1 MAEEKST
8 KREVTKK
15 VRFVRDRETNRFV
28 CKICMKSFIYKQGL
42 RKHLDNE
49 HNPANANRVKNQRHD
64 SPPESKIKCDYCTK
78 SFKHR
83 QGLQKHWSL
92 EHDPANLFPCT
103 NCFSRCKTLKN
114 LHAHL
119 RTHELPRTEGLENL
133 QCHKCLKVF
142 PSQKQLSLHFY
153 THREKFFCCDICG
166 SKFNNR
172 EQIKNHVMRH
182 FGLYQKKLSHQKL
195 ICDQCSMLVFSHKMK
210 RHKMIHHTEE
220 KPFKCDFNDCSAAF
234 SDSRILS
241 DHMNIHL
248 KLKPY
253 QCEHCPE
260 AFRSGAN
267 LRLHRIRHIDPNRYR
282 CNECQTSFVTKQ
294 ALQKHNRRHTEN
306 PEIRPFA
313 CDYPGCNST
322 FKQKDHVRNHIRR
335 THEKTDEIF
344 CCEVRNC
351 IDEQMT

>member
-1 MAEEKST
+1 M
-8 KREVTKK
+8 
-15 VRFVRDRETNRFV
+15 
-28 CKICMKSFIYKQGL
+28 
-42 RKHLDNE
+42 
-49 HNPANANRVKNQRHD
+49 
-64 SPPESKIKCDYCTK
+64 
-78 SFKHR
+78 
-83 QGLQKHWSL
+83 
-92 EHDPANLFPCT
+92 
-103 NCFSRCKTLKN
+103 
-114 LHAHL
+114 
-119 RTHELPRTEGLENL
+119 RTHEPPRNEGLETN
-133 QCHKCLKVF
+133 QCHKCFKIF
-142 PSQKQLSLHFY
+142 PSLKQLSLHYY

-182 FGLYQKKLSHQKL
+182 VGLYQKRASHQRI
-195 ICDQCSMLVFSHKMK
+195 ICDQCSTMVYAHKMK
-210 RHKMIHHTEE
+210 RHKMIHHSDE
-220 KPFKCDFNDCSAAF
+220 KPFKCDFQGCNATF
-234 SDSRILS
+234 SDSRILN

-253 QCEHCPE
+253 KCEHCSE

-267 LRLHRIRHIDPNRYR
+267 LRLHRIRHTDPDRFK

-294 ALQKHNRRHTEN
+294 ALQKHNRRHTED

-344 CCEVRNC
+344 CCEVSFIIKMNETTLKTFAIPVLLKELQPKGC
-351 IDEQMT
+351 VGETSKKGAQYLQTKIKGLPNN